1 MNLKNI
7 FSSIFKPN
15 DNKLTNKSTQTD
27 LEMEMSSVKLCFTF
41 ENQKEQ
47 KELDEFVDVI
57 IDFQGYEKC
66 QIIENYISFIE
77 SINYLS
83 LTFSEK
89 QNINVKL
96 LLPHIKIN
104 DIIYLNEDN
113 NFMYI
118 K

>member
-15 DNKLTNKSTQTD
+15 DKKLTNKSTQTD
-27 LEMEMSSVKLCFTF
+27 LEMEMSSVKLSFTF
-41 ENQKEQ
+41 EKQ

-57 IDFQGYEKC
+57 INFQGYEKC